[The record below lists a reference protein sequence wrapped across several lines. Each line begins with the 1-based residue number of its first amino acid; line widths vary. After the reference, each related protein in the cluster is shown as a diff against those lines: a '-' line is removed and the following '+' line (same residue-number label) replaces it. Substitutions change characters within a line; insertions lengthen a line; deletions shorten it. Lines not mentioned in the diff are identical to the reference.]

1 MAAFKQRVL
10 RDNGFS
16 GENPSCLDADVCPG
30 PALSDFLT
38 RGGGELTR
46 PRIEATLAALSPYA
60 LRQVAP
66 LDPATGEVGHEA
78 LLSFGI
84 RTAVAGGPAGAGR
97 PGPRRRSASPARP
110 AARRPGSRCTS
121 PASR

>member
-10 RDNGFS
+10 RDNGFR

-38 RGGGELTR
+38 RGGGKLTR
-46 PRIEATLAALSPYA
+46 PGIDETLAALSPYA

-66 LDPATGEVGHEA
+66 IDPQTGEIGHA
-78 LLSFGI
+78 GAAVV
-84 RTAVAGGPAGAGR
+84 RDPRPVAG
-97 PGPRRRSASPARP
+97 
-110 AARRPGSRCTS
+110 
-121 PASR
+121 